1 MYLVISR
8 WRPREG
14 REEEFA
20 QVSRIMRHTLRR
32 QPGVVFLEAIEGPE
46 CFYAVHGYE
55 SEEMY
60 RHIIEDPRGAFLRAA
75 SEQML
80 EDVAEWLGSV
90 KGESMD

>member
-14 REEEFA
+14 REDEFER
-20 QVSRIMRHTLRR
+20 VSRILRDTLRR
-32 QPGVVFLEAIEGPE
+32 QPGVIFLEAIEGPN

-55 SEEMY
+55 SEETY
-60 RHIIEDPRGAFLRAA
+60 RHIIEDPHGPFCRAA
-75 SEQML
+75 NEQML

-90 KGESMD
+90 KGPSMD